1 MTDTKK
7 EHAGLA
13 AVRSDVGMSQMD
25 AGTQSSLKKYEEVR
39 YVP

>member
-13 AVRSDVGMSQMD
+13 AVRSDVGMSQID
-25 AGTQSSLKKYEEVR
+25 AGTQSSLKRYDEVR
-39 YVP
+39 